1 MIRIINQILR
11 QRIRILIKIINHKA
25 RKEIK
30 ILARRENVPNAANRE
45 AIPLR
50 NVHLKNHLRK
60 PKKRTWLQLAIM
72 DLQEGQ
78 FRKFRDHDILKTVI
92 TKIEDCLYL
101 REENRIKAMD
111 VSGKDYAFYANY
123 SRRAQASELRE
134 GFTQVIG
141 RVKDTESDT
150 DSVASGHVSAYF
162 AAARGK
168 VRDEDDDDDD
178 GSVVTD
184 DTSDQESTV
193 HDDQLRPRSA
203 AKDVSR
209 LTTYRGE

>member
-78 FRKFRDHDILKTVI
+78 FRKFWDHDILKTVI
-92 TKIEDCLYL
+92 TK
-101 REENRIKAMD
+101 RIVCTFMRKTA
-111 VSGKDYAFYANY
+111 
-123 SRRAQASELRE
+123 
-134 GFTQVIG
+134 
-141 RVKDTESDT
+141 
-150 DSVASGHVSAYF
+150 
-162 AAARGK
+162 
-168 VRDEDDDDDD
+168 
-178 GSVVTD
+178 
-184 DTSDQESTV
+184 
-193 HDDQLRPRSA
+193 
-203 AKDVSR
+203 SR
-209 LTTYRGE
+209 LWTFQAKTMHSMLITQEGLKHRNSERDLLRS